1 MYYGSMNFEVFARPR
16 KPKGVDEKSAYIVG
30 AGIGSL
36 AAAAF
41 LIRDGHMD
49 GSRIT
54 ILEASKLPAAHWTAS
69 STPQGDLWSEA
80 TESSQTTCSAC
91 GTSCA
96 RSPRSRWR
104 APRCLTSSIGSRR
117 TTPTARCGA

>member
-16 KPKGVDEKSAYIVG
+16 KPKGVEEKSAYIVG

-54 ILEASKLPAAHWTAS
+54 ILEASKLPGGALDGIKHPS
-69 STPQGDLWSEA
+69 GGFMVRGDREQSNDV
-80 TESSQTTCSAC
+80 QCC
-91 GTSCA
+91 GT
-96 RSPRSRWR
+96 
-104 APRCLTSSIGSRR
+104 
-117 TTPTARCGA
+117 